1 MQQQQI
7 QSTLVTLRKALTSS
21 NSPESTL
28 GRVPE
33 LLEQMERHLAVVMDE
48 HAGMADEL
56 LRAYEQLGIVFEV
69 TRKLPNTHSEHAVI
83 RLFLDSL
90 RVTYHDRKVWHVRID
105 SSGAHQWSGHQ
116 GPTPRDW
123 SIASNEAVQTKRV
136 LVRATP
142 DADSESSEILCAP
155 VYSGD
160 DPVCVIAITHDLS
173 ARHFESG
180 DMSLVEALMLYL
192 GDVIRNLRLS
202 IELRGLS
209 MDLVRALVSAVDQ
222 KDTYTS
228 GHSNRV
234 GYFAR
239 LLGKELGL
247 SDEDLQMLEWSALLH
262 DVGKIGIRDE
272 VLLKPGRLT
281 PEEFEHIKEH
291 PVRSYEVVRQI
302 PQLKN
307 ALAGVR
313 NHHERYDGTGYPD
326 GMSGEDIPLQARIVL
341 VADIFDSLTTTR
353 TYRKAFPWEKAL
365 DILSEE
371 SGTVGDPVLVEL
383 FDRIIRREMARG
395 LVVGNAEPQDARPS
409 KKEPGSD
416 STGVKPI

>member
-1 MQQQQI
+1 VQQHI
-7 QSTLVTLRKALTSS
+7 QTTLVTLRKALTTPGES
-21 NSPESTL
+21 ESTL
-28 GRVPE
+28 RRVPE
-33 LLEQMERHLAVVMDE
+33 LLRQMERHLAVVMDE

-69 TRKLPNTHSEHAVI
+69 TRKLPNTQSEHAVI

-90 RVTYHDRKVWHVRID
+90 RVTYHDHRIWHVRID
-105 SSGAHQWSGHQ
+105 SAGLHQWSGHQ

-123 SIASNEAVQTKRV
+123 SLASNEAVQTKRV

-142 DADSESSEILCAP
+142 DAGCESSEILCAP
-155 VYSGD
+155 VFSGD
-160 DPVCVIAITHDLS
+160 DPVCVIAITHNQS
-173 ARHFESG
+173 SHNFESG

-202 IELRGLS
+202 IELRSLS

-313 NHHERYDGTGYPD
+313 NHHERYDGSGYPD
-326 GMSGEDIPLQARIVL
+326 GLAGEAIPLQARIVL

-353 TYRKAFPWEKAL
+353 TYRKAFHWEKAL
-365 DILSEE
+365 EILNEE
-371 SGTVGDPVLVEL
+371 AGTVGDPVLVEL

-395 LVVGNAEPQDARPS
+395 LVIGNAKPQDAPQR
-409 KKEPGSD
+409 KNAAGSIT
-416 STGVKPI
+416 TGVVQS